1 MADSGR
7 ENWAVDELLK
17 AEEEANAI
25 IKNAQKEREK
35 KIKEA
40 KVAADQEIAVFRREE
55 ETRYNQEILRRFGS
69 TKEEEELERK
79 TKAEID
85 KIYLDYEA
93 NKLAVV
99 DMLIKRVIEV
109 KLEVPRVVK
118 GQFENPQQTI

>member
-1 MADSGR
+1 MAEGR

-17 AEEEANAI
+17 AEEEANNI
-25 IKNAQKEREK
+25 IKVAQKEREK

-55 ETRYNQEILRRFGS
+55 ETKYNQEILRRFGS

-85 KIYLDYEA
+85 KIYQDYEA

-118 GQFENPQQTI
+118 GQFEQPQQNQ

>member
-1 MADSGR
+1 MAEGR

-17 AEEEANAI
+17 AEEEANNI
-25 IKNAQKEREK
+25 IKTAQKEREK

-118 GQFENPQQTI
+118 GQFEQPQQNL

>member
-118 GQFENPQQTI
+118 GQFENPQQTN

>member
-85 KIYLDYEA
+85 KIYADYEA

-118 GQFENPQQTI
+118 GQFEQPQQTI

>member
-1 MADSGR
+1 MAEGR

-17 AEEEANAI
+17 AEEEANSI
-25 IKNAQKEREK
+25 IKTAQKEREK

-69 TKEEEELERK
+69 TKEEEELERR
-79 TKAEID
+79 TKSEID
-85 KIYLDYEA
+85 KIYADYEA

-118 GQFENPQQTI
+118 GQFEQPQQNF